1 MWTPAGVSGADL
13 VAQAVSEQVL
23 GRIPVLQHIAAAVPG
38 SSVTVLR
45 LSRLAH
51 VTAEACCPLAAE
63 REG

>member
-1 MWTPAGVSGADL
+1 M
-13 VAQAVSEQVL
+13 AQAVSEQVL

-38 SSVTVLR
+38 SGVTALR

-51 VTAEACCPLAAE
+51 VTAEACCPLAME